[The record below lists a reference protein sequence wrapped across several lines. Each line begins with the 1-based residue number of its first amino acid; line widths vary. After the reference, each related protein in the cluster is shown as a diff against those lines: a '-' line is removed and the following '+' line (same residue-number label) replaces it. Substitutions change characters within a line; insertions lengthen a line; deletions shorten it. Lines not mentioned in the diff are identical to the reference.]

1 MVRAA
6 SFCFLILLISS
17 CGGSQYS
24 REVDRDQDGTP
35 DFTEYLQANDTL
47 VTNSASPD
55 ETVLGQEVLKKYSS
69 SGYKETDW
77 FTVQPGDTLA
87 VAWQSRAGT
96 FYLSV
101 CDRRVAPRD
110 PELRRVPPE
119 QRGSREC
126 EGRARQNRAG
136 VGRFYV
142 GERGRHYFKVR
153 ANGD

>member
-6 SFCFLILLISS
+6 SFCFLILLILS

-24 REVDRDQDGTP
+24 REVDQDQNGTE
-35 DFTEYLQANDTL
+35 DYIENLQANDTL

-69 SGYKETDW
+69 SGYKQTDW

-87 VAWQSRAGT
+87 VAWKSRSRT

-101 CDRRVAPRD
+101 CDRRVAPK
-110 PELRRVPPE
+110 E
-119 QRGSREC
+119 RGSRGC
-126 EGRARQNRAG
+126 ELRARQNRDG
-136 VGRFYV
+136 LGRFYV
-142 GERGRHYFKVR
+142 GESGRHYFKVR
-153 ANGD
+153 GNGDWTIRIFNAK